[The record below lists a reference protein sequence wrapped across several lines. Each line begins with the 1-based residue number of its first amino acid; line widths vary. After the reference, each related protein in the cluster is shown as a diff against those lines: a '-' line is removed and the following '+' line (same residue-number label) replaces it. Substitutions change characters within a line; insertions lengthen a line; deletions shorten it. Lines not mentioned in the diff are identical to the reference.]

1 VFKYAMLLLL
11 LACPAAA
18 QNQYTFAQWEKLQD
32 EYRVTLLRS

>member
-11 LACPAAA
+11 LARPAAA